1 MVFENQFKSPTTIL
15 ELAKS
20 DLSLF
25 RKVHCKV
32 LGTIERIQ
40 TVTEVMKWKPP
51 TWPFLKANFDAA
63 FDKKEERMG
72 MGVVIRDSKG
82 DLQATLVASRDNIS
96 SAFLAESFALLR
108 AMELCQ
114 DLGFNMV
121 EFEGDAK
128 AVVDA
133 VKSNAEDNSWMG
145 QVTEDTKQVLSLFP
159 LWQLS
164 FVFKCCNKAAHEA
177 AKVAIRS
184 RSERVLLEEGLPE
197 CMSVVLTNKPCT
209 TV

>member
-15 ELAKS
+15 ELAKA

-25 RKVHCKV
+25 RKVHCKTP
-32 LGTIERIQ
+32 GTNERNQI
-40 TVTEVMKWKPP
+40 VTEVMKWKPP
-51 TWPFLKANFDAA
+51 TWPLLKANFDAA

-72 MGVVIRDSKG
+72 MGVVIRDNNG
-82 DLQATLVASRDNIS
+82 DLQATLVAPRDNIV
-96 SAFLAESFALLR
+96 SAFMAESVALLR

-114 DLGFNMV
+114 ELGFNMV

-133 VKSNAEDNSWMG
+133 VKSSAEDNSWLG
-145 QVTEDTKQVLSLFP
+145 QATEDLKQVFSLFP

-164 FVFKCCNKAAHEA
+164 YVFRCCNKAAHEA

-184 RSERVLLEEGLPE
+184 RSERVLLEKGLPE
-197 CMSVVLTNKPCT
+197 CMAVVMSDKPCT

>member
-145 QVTEDTKQVLSLFP
+145 QVTEDTKQ
-159 LWQLS
+159 
-164 FVFKCCNKAAHEA
+164 
-177 AKVAIRS
+177 
-184 RSERVLLEEGLPE
+184 
-197 CMSVVLTNKPCT
+197 
-209 TV
+209 